1 MEPSRELS
9 AGLQKFSVNLSQLI
23 RFNNVK
29 QKCREKQKFRH
40 SKNNEPPLPVLNGLM
55 VDARKGKRKLVDQLA
70 AKGVSIS
77 YDHAMN
83 LRKSISNQ
91 VCMEYQAN
99 GLVCSVDLKKN
110 VFTTAAIDNLYHN
123 PSSATTKSSFH
134 GTTKSVF

>member
-1 MEPSRELS
+1 
-9 AGLQKFSVNLSQLI
+9 
-23 RFNNVK
+23 
-29 QKCREKQKFRH
+29 
-40 SKNNEPPLPVLNGLM
+40 M

-77 YDHAMN
+77 YDHAIN